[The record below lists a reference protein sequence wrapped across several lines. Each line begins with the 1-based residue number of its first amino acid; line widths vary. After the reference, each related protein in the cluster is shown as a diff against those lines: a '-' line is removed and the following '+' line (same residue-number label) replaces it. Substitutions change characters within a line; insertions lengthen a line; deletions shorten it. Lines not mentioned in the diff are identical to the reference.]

1 MIKKIVIWLVAG
13 LALVYGADFALF
25 RLRGKP
31 AGKVDVRRYFAIRE
45 KANRVEY
52 IFDKEEN
59 QASLRSLFPHAGMTP
74 CWYLSRHTEQRI
86 DE

>member
-31 AGKVDVRRYFAIRE
+31 AGKVDVPIQE

>member
-1 MIKKIVIWLVAG
+1 LIKKIVIWLVAG

-31 AGKVDVRRYFAIRE
+31 AGKVDVPIQE